1 MSSLAKRLWI
11 YQKERFPLGILTIT
25 TAAVLASTFAVL
37 EWTGYYDI
45 PLWKYVAL
53 GVAGLS
59 FMLHT
64 RIIDEIRDKE
74 VDDVH
79 HPDRPVQRGLV
90 SLRELTVLGYANGGV
105 FICIHALLDPLSG
118 LLSAGLLL
126 YSIVARYEVGP
137 LAWLK
142 PRFWLY
148 NVVMLGQMLL
158 LQWIAYAAL
167 TQTLDW
173 PSAIWMHGW
182 GIWALTA
189 QIEVARKCL
198 APDEET
204 TYRDS
209 YSSRVGSWGSV
220 GIVLAL
226 TLLAL
231 WAFAATGMPLN
242 RGFLAAGLG
251 ILLAGAWIYARNPT
265 RSASKL
271 LQLAAV
277 IAYVLSQTALWF

>member
-11 YQKERFPLGILTIT
+11 YQKERFPLGILAIT
-25 TAAVLASTFAVL
+25 TSAVLASTFAVL
-37 EWTGYYDI
+37 EWTGYNDI
-45 PLWKYVAL
+45 PLWKYLAL

-64 RIIDEIRDKE
+64 RVIDEIRDKD

-220 GIVLAL
+220 GILLAL

>member
-1 MSSLAKRLWI
+1 MV
-11 YQKERFPLGILTIT
+11 G
-25 TAAVLASTFAVL
+25 
-37 EWTGYYDI
+37 
-45 PLWKYVAL
+45 
-53 GVAGLS
+53 S
-59 FMLHT
+59 F
-64 RIIDEIRDKE
+64 I
-74 VDDVH
+74 
-79 HPDRPVQRGLV
+79 
-90 SLRELTVLGYANGGV
+90 A
-105 FICIHALLDPLSG
+105 IHVLLDPLSG

-148 NVVMLGQMLL
+148 NVAMLGQMLL

-167 TQTLDW
+167 TQSLDW

-204 TYRDS
+204 AYRDS
-209 YSSRVGSWGSV
+209 YSSRVGLLGQRGYRGCPHPAWRYGP
-220 GIVLAL
+220 LAPP
-226 TLLAL
+226 
-231 WAFAATGMPLN
+231 GMPLN

-251 ILLAGAWIYARNPT
+251 ILLAGAWLYARKPT

-277 IAYVLSQTALWF
+277 IAYVLSQTALWLT

>member
-11 YQKERFPLGILTIT
+11 YQKERFPLGILAIT
-25 TAAVLASTFAVL
+25 TSAVLASTFAVL
-37 EWTGYYDI
+37 EWTGYNDI
-45 PLWKYVAL
+45 PLWKYLAL

-64 RIIDEIRDKE
+64 RVIDEIRDKD

-167 TQTLDW
+167 TRTLDW

-209 YSSRVGSWGSV
+209 YSSRVGSWGSA

-242 RGFLAAGLG
+242 RGFLSAGLG
-251 ILLAGAWIYARNPT
+251 ILLAGVWLYARNPT

>member
-37 EWTGYYDI
+37 DWTGYYDI

-90 SLRELTVLGYANGGV
+90 SLRELTVLGYANGGI

-137 LAWLK
+137 LAWMK

-173 PSAIWMHGW
+173 PSALWMHGW
-182 GIWALTA
+182 GICALTA

>member
-1 MSSLAKRLWI
+1 MSSLATRLWI

-25 TAAVLASTFAVL
+25 TSAVLASTFAVL

-45 PLWKYVAL
+45 PVWKYVAL

-173 PSAIWMHGW
+173 PTAIWMHGW

>member
-11 YQKERFPLGILTIT
+11 YQKERFPLGILAIT

-90 SLRELTVLGYANGGV
+90 SLRELTVLGYANGGI

>member
-25 TAAVLASTFAVL
+25 TSAVLASTFAVL

-45 PLWKYVAL
+45 PVWKYVAL

-90 SLRELTVLGYANGGV
+90 SLRELTVLGYANGGI

>member
-45 PLWKYVAL
+45 PVWKYVAL

-220 GIVLAL
+220 GIVVAL
-226 TLLAL
+226 TLVAV
-231 WAFAATGMPLN
+231 WAFDATGMPLN

-251 ILLAGAWIYARNPT
+251 ILLAGAWLYARKPT
-265 RSASKL
+265 RSSSKL

>member
-25 TAAVLASTFAVL
+25 TSAVLASTFAVL

>member
-25 TAAVLASTFAVL
+25 TSAVLASTFAVL

-45 PLWKYVAL
+45 PAWKYVAL

>member
-25 TAAVLASTFAVL
+25 TSAVLASTFAVL

-45 PLWKYVAL
+45 PVWKYVAL
-53 GVAGLS
+53 GIAGLS

-90 SLRELTVLGYANGGV
+90 SLRELTVLGYANGGI

>member
-45 PLWKYVAL
+45 PVWKYVAL

>member
-1 MSSLAKRLWI
+1 MSSLAHRFWI
-11 YQKERFPLGILTIT
+11 YQRERFPLSILSIT

-37 EWTGYYDI
+37 EWTGFYDI
-45 PLWKYVAL
+45 PLWKYIAL

-90 SLRELTVLGYANGGV
+90 SIRELTVLGYANGGI

-167 TQTLDW
+167 TQSLDW
-173 PSAIWMHGW
+173 PAAIWMHGW

-198 APDEET
+198 APEEET
-204 TYRDS
+204 AYRDS
-209 YSSRVGSWGSV
+209 YSARVGSWGSV
-220 GIVLAL
+220 GIVIAL
-226 TLLAL
+226 TILAV
-231 WAFAATGMPLN
+231 WAFVATGMPLN

-251 ILLAGAWIYARNPT
+251 ILLAGGWLYARQPT
-265 RSASKL
+265 KTASKL

>member
-25 TAAVLASTFAVL
+25 TSAVLASTFAVL

-45 PLWKYVAL
+45 PIWKYVAL

>member
-1 MSSLAKRLWI
+1 MSNIAKSVWI
-11 YQKERFPLGILTIT
+11 YQKERFPLGILTVT

-45 PLWKYVAL
+45 PVWKYLAL
-53 GVAGLS
+53 GLAGLS

-90 SLRELTVLGYANGGV
+90 SIRELTVLGYANGGI
-105 FICIHALLDPLSG
+105 FISIHLLLDPLSG

-148 NVVMLGQMLL
+148 NVAMLGQMLL

-167 TQTLDW
+167 TQSLNW

-204 TYRDS
+204 AYRDS
-209 YSSRVGSWGSV
+209 YSSRVGPWGSAL
-220 GIVLAL
+220 IVLAL
-226 TLLAL
+226 TLLAV
-231 WAFAATGMPLN
+231 WAFGATGMPLN

-251 ILLAGAWIYARNPT
+251 ILLAGAWLYARKPT
-265 RSASKL
+265 QSASKL

>member
-25 TAAVLASTFAVL
+25 TSAVLASTFAVL

-45 PLWKYVAL
+45 PVWKYVAL
-53 GVAGLS
+53 GIAGLS